1 MADFSKQYHDL
12 GLIDWYD
19 FDLMDEFNRCKDGYY
34 VPCIC
39 EGFGSIA
46 VMNDKGTLKLAF
58 AVADGI
64 FEDTNPNPPKG
75 RGTPIIWKTLDE
87 VIEKYKK

>member
-1 MADFSKQYHDL
+1 MAEYSKQYDEAV
-12 GLIDWYD
+12 GMGFYD

-46 VMNDKGTLKLAF
+46 VMNDQGVCKLAF
-58 AVADGI
+58 VDEEAENNRLHYGTGD
-64 FEDTNPNPPKG
+64 K
-75 RGTPIIWKTLDE
+75 GTPVIWKTLDE
-87 VIEKYKK
+87 VLKKYKK